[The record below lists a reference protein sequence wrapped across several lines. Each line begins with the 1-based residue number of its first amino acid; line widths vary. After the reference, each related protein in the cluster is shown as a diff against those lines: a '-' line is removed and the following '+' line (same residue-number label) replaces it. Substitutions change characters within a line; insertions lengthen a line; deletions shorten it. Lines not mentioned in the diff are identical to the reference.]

1 MPQCASCHDKIDSIG
16 TGLEELDAVG
26 LFRTV
31 DTRINPNLSKLNKRQ
46 RRNLNN
52 LTIRLSL
59 ESEGRVHGR
68 RFSGVE
74 GLQKA
79 LLSKDVLLAEAYI
92 EALLS
97 MANGRQSGVA
107 DKTIVQDIIKRAN
120 TADLP
125 ALSIL
130 VAVLRSDAFRT
141 H

>member
-1 MPQCASCHDKIDSIG
+1 M
-16 TGLEELDAVG
+16 
-26 LFRTV
+26 
-31 DTRINPNLSKLNKRQ
+31 
-46 RRNLNN
+46 
-52 LTIRLSL
+52 TIRLSL